1 MAAKTRDLS
10 RQVYTRLR
18 EAILSS
24 ELLPGHKLSHQA
36 LAERLGVTRHMTES
50 YSVGGFRYTSLTDAI
65 AQARRMAKIGHELK

>member
-1 MAAKTRDLS
+1 MPQPTINSATVAQDD
-10 RQVYTRLR
+10 
-18 EAILSS
+18 S
-24 ELLPGHKLSHQA
+24 ESEGGSLPTNE